1 MSVKKKIIF
10 VVQTLTA
17 KTQMAAM
24 CVSVTMDMNVMILG
38 TVQVILF
45 LFVFFSTEISFILWY
60 YLNFYLTSD
69 IDECNN
75 ENYVC
80 PENSTCVNKLGTYEC
95 LCEVGYTWNGTLCEL
110 QGI

>member
-1 MSVKKKIIF
+1 MSVKKKIIL

-45 LFVFFSTEISFILWY
+45 LFVFFSVPKYHLYCGITSISIRHQILTNVIMKTMCVQRI
-60 YLNFYLTSD
+60 LHALTNWGPMS
-69 IDECNN
+69 
-75 ENYVC
+75 VC
-80 PENSTCVNKLGTYEC
+80 VR
-95 LCEVGYTWNGTLCEL
+95 
-110 QGI
+110 